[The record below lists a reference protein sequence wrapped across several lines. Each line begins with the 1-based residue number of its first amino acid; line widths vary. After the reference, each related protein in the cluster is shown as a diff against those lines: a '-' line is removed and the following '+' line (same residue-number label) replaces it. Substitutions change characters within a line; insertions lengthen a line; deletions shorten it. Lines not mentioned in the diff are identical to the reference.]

1 VSKNSKPNLLV
12 VEDDPGLQ
20 KQMRWGFDN
29 YEVVVAND
37 CESAVAQMRR
47 FEPAVMTLDLGLP
60 PDPDGVSQGFE
71 TLGKALEL
79 FPDTKVIVITGNQDR
94 NHAVK
99 AIGMGAYDFYQ
110 KPFDPDML
118 GLIID
123 RAFRLHQLQ
132 MENKRLQAASVSPLH
147 GVITGDASMQ
157 RVVRTVEK
165 LAPSDATV
173 LLLGE
178 SGTGKELLARALH
191 DLSGRASNKFV
202 AINCAAIPENLLESE
217 LFGYEKGAFTGAA
230 KQTKGKIEYAN
241 GGTLFLDEVGDLPGA
256 LQAKL
261 LRFLQERVVERI
273 GGREEIPVDVRIVCA
288 THQNLKE
295 MMEQSR
301 FREDLYYRLSE
312 IVIDI
317 PALRQREGD
326 SLLLARA
333 FLSKFTN
340 QQGKPAM
347 QFAEDAIEAIE
358 GHAWPGNVRQLE
370 NAVKRA
376 VIMADGN
383 RILRD
388 DLGLDGEIVKPDPV
402 NLRQV
407 REEAERKAVVR
418 ALARSDG
425 NLVKAAELL
434 GVSRPTLYDL
444 LNRFGL
450 KPGLRSAV
458 Q

>member
-1 VSKNSKPNLLV
+1 VKNSKPCLLM

-20 KQMRWGFDN
+20 KQMRWGFDD
-29 YEVVVAND
+29 YEVVVAGD
-37 CESAVAQMRR
+37 CESAIAQMRR

-71 TLGKALEL
+71 TLNQALDL
-79 FPDTKVIVITGNQDR
+79 FPDIKIIVITGNQDR

-110 KPFDPDML
+110 KPFDPDIL
-118 GLIID
+118 KLIID

-132 MENKRLQAASVSPLH
+132 MENKRLQSVALSSPLH
-147 GVITGDASMQ
+147 GVITGDPSMQ

-165 LAPSDATV
+165 LAPTDATV

-191 DLSGRASNKFV
+191 DLSSRTTAKFV

-230 KQTKGKIEYAN
+230 KQTKGKIEYAD

-295 MMEQSR
+295 MMQQSR
-301 FREDLYYRLSE
+301 FREDLFYRLSE

-317 PALRQREGD
+317 PALRDREGD
-326 SLLLARA
+326 SLLLARG
-333 FLSKFTN
+333 FLAKFAE
-340 QQGKPAM
+340 QQGKASM
-347 QFAEDAIEAIE
+347 QFAEDAMQAIE
-358 GHAWPGNVRQLE
+358 GHPWPGNVRQLE

-383 RILRD
+383 RVARE
-388 DLGLDGEIVKPDPV
+388 DLGLNGETVKPEPV

-407 REEAERKAVVR
+407 REEAERKAVAR

-425 NLVKAAELL
+425 NLVKASELL

-450 KPGLRSAV
+450 KSGLRSAV